1 MHIKSFVSSLF
12 CIIGLV
18 SNGAEIPFLGE
29 NESGSGDVALAAN
42 WGNETIP
49 GASDTAKFNKSG
61 EITSSGIF
69 SAYKCSFSGSGL
81 SWVLKDG
88 NIEAK
93 DAVAIGSIG
102 GGENTFTIEE
112 GASLTTLRDFWL
124 GTDESSP
131 MNKLIVKS
139 GGSLNLNYA
148 TSPFRLVYFGEKSYG
163 NIVEN
168 YGTIVSTNSNYYYL
182 ILGVNA
188 SSSNNL
194 FTCDDGSYFDTKGN
208 IWVGKSGSNNK
219 FIVKE
224 GATFKQSNGNS
235 RYFRVGEGASSTNN
249 QLIIEKGAIFSSAAP
264 IYVGD
269 SGSDNTVIL
278 DDYHKIPATMSIGI
292 NPTAHRNKV
301 VFRGTEE
308 LTDFNLNSFTFGDGT
323 NNELRIE
330 GRTVSMV
337 EKTPTISPVS
347 SRLTQLHLDKG
358 CGNKVV
364 MKDSTVNFYGNFYGN
379 EDGFAKGNGIEFDNT
394 IWNQG
399 RDSSGN
405 GEVRFV
411 NNATIT
417 VKNNSTANL
426 AGRTFAFGT
435 TVEDAQ
441 NTLNLLNNSIMNV
454 GYFRMVKSN
463 NKVVISDSVLKV
475 NSNTTIPYVNGSTYE
490 GINTNNVFRFEGAAP
505 SFTSTGSITFMANKT
520 EEYEYGKTILEFVL
534 PLSAYEKAPITAT
547 SITIKRGNKINV
559 VLPAKEE
566 QSDAVNYV
574 ICEAG
579 TGVITIEDM
588 EDLATD
594 LPETCKLS
602 LSDDKKKL
610 TLRALKNIGLRVI
623 IK

>member
-1 MHIKSFVSSLF
+1 VI
-12 CIIGLV
+12 
-18 SNGAEIPFLGE
+18 
-29 NESGSGDVALAAN
+29 
-42 WGNETIP
+42 
-49 GASDTAKFNKSG
+49 
-61 EITSSGIF
+61 
-69 SAYKCSFSGSGL
+69 
-81 SWVLKDG
+81 
-88 NIEAK
+88 
-93 DAVAIGSIG
+93 
-102 GGENTFTIEE
+102 
-112 GASLTTLRDFWL
+112 
-124 GTDESSP
+124 
-131 MNKLIVKS
+131 
-139 GGSLNLNYA
+139 
-148 TSPFRLVYFGEKSYG
+148 
-163 NIVEN
+163 
-168 YGTIVSTNSNYYYL
+168 
-182 ILGVNA
+182 NA
-188 SSSNNL
+188 
-194 FTCDDGSYFDTKGN
+194 
-208 IWVGKSGSNNK
+208 
-219 FIVKE
+219 
-224 GATFKQSNGNS
+224 
-235 RYFRVGEGASSTNN
+235 
-249 QLIIEKGAIFSSAAP
+249 
-264 IYVGD
+264 
-269 SGSDNTVIL
+269 VIL
-278 DDYHKIPATMSIGI
+278 DDYRTIPDMYIGT

-301 VFRGTEE
+301 IFSGTED
-308 LTDFNLNSFTFGDGT
+308 LSNFSLNKIKFGDGT
-323 NNELRIE
+323 NNEFRIE
-330 GRTVSMV
+330 GRTISML
-337 EKTPTISPVS
+337 EKTPTISS
-347 SRLTQLHLDKG
+347 SYLVLNKG

-364 MKDSTVNFYGNFYGN
+364 MKDSTVNFFGNFKG
-379 EDGFAKGNGIEFDNT
+379 ESGGFAKGNGIEFDNT

-399 RDSSGN
+399 KDGGGN
-405 GEVRFV
+405 GTVSFV

-426 AGRTFAFGT
+426 AGRVFVFGAA
-435 TVEDAQ
+435 VEDAQ

-505 SFTSTGSITFMANKT
+505 SFTSTGSITFMADKT

-588 EDLATD
+588 EDLASD